1 MDGCSRALL
10 RMCVQVRARMRAR
23 ARSHALG
30 HTILFLPHG
39 YGFTCRLPAAAR
51 REFDPTLDSPCGLVA
66 RFMFVNEPFPSVA
79 KALVIFRTRKF
90 FRTAHEM
97 VDVRI
102 M

>member
-1 MDGCSRALL
+1 MEC
-10 RMCVQVRARMRAR
+10 
-23 ARSHALG
+23 
-30 HTILFLPHG
+30 
-39 YGFTCRLPAAAR
+39 
-51 REFDPTLDSPCGLVA
+51 DPTLDSPCGLVV